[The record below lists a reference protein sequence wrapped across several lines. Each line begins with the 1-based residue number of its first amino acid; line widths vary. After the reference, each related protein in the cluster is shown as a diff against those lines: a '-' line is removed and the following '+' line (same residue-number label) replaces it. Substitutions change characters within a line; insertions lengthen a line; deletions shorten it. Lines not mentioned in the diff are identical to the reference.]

1 MGKKWIVHLL
11 FLFSLALIL
20 TTCGGSGGGGG
31 PFDATAPSVIITVPV
46 DGATDV
52 ATNSLIIAIFDERM
66 DGSTIDATTFT
77 VSGGGSNLTGTV
89 TYDSGTMT
97 ATFTPSG
104 FFSLETQYTA
114 TITTGVR
121 DVAGN
126 ALNAGYT
133 WSFTSR
139 DGTWGTA
146 SPIETGDSG
155 DGTGPQIAIDSTG
168 NGLLVWEGYD
178 GTRIN
183 IWANRYV
190 PGTGWDTPAPIETD
204 DSGDANNPQVAVD
217 ADGNAIAVWHQSDG
231 IRDNI
236 WANRYVPGTG
246 WGTAELI
253 ETDNAGSASP
263 PQVAVDSSGNAIAV
277 WDQWDGTRYNIWANR
292 FN

>member
-126 ALNAGYT
+126 ALNADYA

-139 DGTWGTA
+139 DGAWGTA
-146 SPIETGDSG
+146 APIETGDSG
-155 DGTGPQIAIDSTG
+155 DGSGPQIAIDSTG
-168 NGLLVWEGYD
+168 NGLLVWEGND
-178 GTRIN
+178 GTRSN
-183 IWANRYV
+183 IWAIRYV

-217 ADGNAIAVWHQSDG
+217 SGGNAIAVWAQS
-231 IRDNI
+231 
-236 WANRYVPGTG
+236 
-246 WGTAELI
+246 
-253 ETDNAGSASP
+253 
-263 PQVAVDSSGNAIAV
+263 
-277 WDQWDGTRYNIWANR
+277 DGTRYNIWANR